1 MRTEA
6 EKRRKILTMG
16 DSVDAALKALLT
28 ERSTF
33 FDEVCA
39 RWNELFPD
47 LPVRPGEWRDGR
59 LVLFVDTAG
68 ILFAMRPRLAEI
80 KRELAKIDGAPK
92 RLPVIL
98 QIRSR
103 QQAGC

>member
-6 EKRRKILTMG
+6 EKRRKILAVG
-16 DSVDAALKALLT
+16 DTVDSALQALLT

-39 RWNELFPD
+39 RWDEMFPD

-59 LVLFVDTAG
+59 LVLFVDTSG
-68 ILFAMRPRLAEI
+68 LLFAMRPRLAAI
-80 KRELAKIDGAPK
+80 KRELSKIEGAPK
-92 RLPVIL
+92 RLSVIL
-98 QIRSR
+98 QIHSR
-103 QQAGC
+103 K